1 MGAFAPII
9 KSLEEIKMAKTKQ
22 VYMNPALA
30 GLEAEVKARGG
41 SFSARL
47 GEIVE
52 RYQILL
58 DLEVLPNF
66 SPEELTIL
74 GEVIC
79 GAGVDRRKVR
89 GLHLDVLD
97 AASGTQEERDVL
109 SAMIAGMTA
118 GQRIKLIEMLG
129 Q

>member
-1 MGAFAPII
+1 
-9 KSLEEIKMAKTKQ
+9 MAKSKQ
-22 VYMNPALA
+22 VYMSPALA
-30 GLEAEVKARGG
+30 GLEADVKETGA

-52 RYQILL
+52 RYSILL
-58 DLEVLPNF
+58 DLETLPDF

-79 GAGVDRRKVR
+79 GSVINRRKVR

-97 AASGTQEERDVL
+97 TAIGAQAERDAL
-109 SAMIAGMTA
+109 SAKVEAMTA
-118 GQRIKLIEMLG
+118 GQRLKLIESIG

>member
-1 MGAFAPII
+1 
-9 KSLEEIKMAKTKQ
+9 MAKAKSKQ
-22 VYMNPALA
+22 VYMSPALT
-30 GLEAEVKARGG
+30 GLESTMKENGG

-52 RYQILL
+52 RYQVLL
-58 DLEVLPNF
+58 DLEELPDF
-66 SPEELTIL
+66 SEAEMEIL
-74 GEVIC
+74 SECIC
-79 GAGVDRRKVR
+79 GSAIDRRKVR

-97 AASGTQEERDVL
+97 AASGTQEERDAL
-109 SAMIAGMTA
+109 SRKVEEMTA

>member
-1 MGAFAPII
+1 MA
-9 KSLEEIKMAKTKQ
+9 KSKTKQ
-22 VYMNPALA
+22 VYMSPALT
-30 GLEAEVKARGG
+30 GLESAMKENGG

-52 RYQILL
+52 RYQIILGLETLPEFSENELL
-58 DLEVLPNF
+58 
-66 SPEELTIL
+66 IL
-74 GEVIC
+74 GEAIC
-79 GAGVDRRKVR
+79 GSVIDRRKVR

-97 AASGTQEERDVL
+97 TAIGAQAERDAL
-109 SAMIAGMTA
+109 SRKVEEMTA

>member
-1 MGAFAPII
+1 
-9 KSLEEIKMAKTKQ
+9 MAKTKQ

-30 GLEAEVKARGG
+30 GLEADVKETGA

-52 RYQILL
+52 RYQTLL
-58 DLEVLPNF
+58 DLEKLPDF
-66 SPEELTIL
+66 SEAETEIL
-74 GEVIC
+74 SEVIC
-79 GAGVDRRKVR
+79 GASIDRRKIR

-97 AASGTQEERDVL
+97 AATGTAEEREELGRKV
-109 SAMIAGMTA
+109 AEMTV
-118 GQRIKLIEMLG
+118 GQRIALIEKMG

>member
-1 MGAFAPII
+1 
-9 KSLEEIKMAKTKQ
+9 MAKTKQ

-30 GLEAEVKARGG
+30 GLEADVKERGA

-52 RYQILL
+52 RYSILL
-58 DLEVLPNF
+58 DLEVLPDF
-66 SPEELTIL
+66 SEEELTIL
-74 GEVIC
+74 SECIC
-79 GAGVDRRKVR
+79 GSAIDRRKVR

-97 AASGTQEERDVL
+97 AASGTQEERDAL
-109 SAMIAGMTA
+109 SRKVEEMTA
-118 GQRIKLIEMLG
+118 GQRLSVIEKMG

>member
-1 MGAFAPII
+1 
-9 KSLEEIKMAKTKQ
+9 MAKTKQ

-30 GLEAEVKARGG
+30 GLEADVKETGA

-58 DLEVLPNF
+58 YL
-66 SPEELTIL
+66 EELPEFSEDEAAIL
-74 GEVIC
+74 SEVIC
-79 GAGVDRRKVR
+79 GAAIDRRKVR

-97 AASGTQEERDVL
+97 AASGAQEVRDAL
-109 SAMIAGMTA
+109 SAKVTDMTA
-118 GQRIKLIEMLG
+118 GQRIKLIETLG

>member
-1 MGAFAPII
+1 
-9 KSLEEIKMAKTKQ
+9 MAKAKSKQ
-22 VYMNPALA
+22 VYMNEPLIAL
-30 GLEAEVKARGG
+30 ESTMKENGG

-52 RYQILL
+52 RYGILI
-58 DLEVLPNF
+58 DLEELPEF
-66 SPEELTIL
+66 SEEETAIL
-74 GEVIC
+74 SEVIC

-97 AASGTQEERDVL
+97 AASGTQEERDAL
-109 SAMIAGMTA
+109 SRKVEEMTA
-118 GQRIKLIEMLG
+118 GQRIKLIETLG

>member
-1 MGAFAPII
+1 
-9 KSLEEIKMAKTKQ
+9 MAKTKQ

-30 GLEAEVKARGG
+30 GLEADVKEAGA

-58 DLEVLPNF
+58 YL
-66 SPEELTIL
+66 EELPEFSEDETTIL
-74 GEVIC
+74 SEVIY
-79 GAGVDRRKVR
+79 GAAIDRRKVR

-97 AASGTQEERDVL
+97 AATGTIAEREEL
-109 SAMIAGMTA
+109 SRKVEEMGAGA
-118 GQRIKLIEMLG
+118 RLALIERLG

>member
-1 MGAFAPII
+1 
-9 KSLEEIKMAKTKQ
+9 MAKAKSKQ
-22 VYMNPALA
+22 VYMSPALA
-30 GLEAEVKARGG
+30 GLEADVKETGA

-52 RYQILL
+52 RYSILL
-58 DLEVLPNF
+58 DLETLPDF

-79 GAGVDRRKVR
+79 GSVINRRKVR

-97 AASGTQEERDVL
+97 TAIGAQAERDAL
-109 SAMIAGMTA
+109 SAKVEAMTA
-118 GQRIKLIEMLG
+118 GQRLKLIESIG

>member
-1 MGAFAPII
+1 
-9 KSLEEIKMAKTKQ
+9 MAKTKQ

-30 GLEAEVKARGG
+30 GLEADVKETGA

-52 RYQILL
+52 RYGILI
-58 DLEVLPNF
+58 DLEELPDF
-66 SPEELTIL
+66 SEEETEIL
-74 GEVIC
+74 SEVIC

-97 AASGTQEERDVL
+97 ATTGTQEERDAL
-109 SAMIAGMTA
+109 SRKVEEMTA
-118 GQRIKLIEMLG
+118 GQRLAVIEKMG

>member
-1 MGAFAPII
+1 
-9 KSLEEIKMAKTKQ
+9 MAKTKQ

-30 GLEAEVKARGG
+30 GLEADVKETGA

-52 RYQILL
+52 RYGILI
-58 DLEVLPNF
+58 DLEEVPGF
-66 SPEELTIL
+66 SEADTEIL
-74 GEVIC
+74 SECIC
-79 GAGVDRRKVR
+79 GAAIDRRKIR

-97 AASGTQEERDVL
+97 AAAGTAEERTAL
-109 SAMIAGMTA
+109 SAKIAEMGA
-118 GQRIKLIEMLG
+118 GARLALIEKMG

>member
-1 MGAFAPII
+1 
-9 KSLEEIKMAKTKQ
+9 MAKNKQ
-22 VYMNPALA
+22 IYMSPALTE
-30 GLEAEVKARGG
+30 LETEMKESGG

-58 DLEVLPNF
+58 TLEKVPDF
-66 SPEELTIL
+66 TDEEMDIL
-74 GEVIC
+74 NEVVFCNKI
-79 GAGVDRRKVR
+79 DRRKVR

-97 AASGTQEERDVL
+97 AATGTREERETL
-109 SAMIAGMTA
+109 SRKVAEMGAGA
-118 GQRIKLIEMLG
+118 RLALIERLG